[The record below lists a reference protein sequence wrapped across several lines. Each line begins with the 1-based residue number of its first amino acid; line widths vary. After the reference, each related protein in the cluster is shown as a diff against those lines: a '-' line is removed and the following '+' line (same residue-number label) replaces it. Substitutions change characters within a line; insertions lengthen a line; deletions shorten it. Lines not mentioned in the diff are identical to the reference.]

1 MTSNW
6 ELDSTKILTKDE
18 VAKVWA
24 DLERKARRF
33 PTSRQN
39 LVLFTLATFAG
50 LRASELCGLTLGDVR
65 LASDKPTIRV
75 RKAIAKGKKA
85 RMVPL
90 WHQPAIDLLRTWK
103 QDRIAAGADD
113 SAAFIATGKGKPL
126 TRQGA
131 RNRFRTACKCLG
143 AERHVTIHHGR
154 HTFVSLSLAAG
165 INAQSVRSAA
175 GHSSLH
181 TTSIYAH
188 LIADVAAR
196 DLLAG

>member
-1 MTSNW
+1 MTGTW
-6 ELDSTKILTKDE
+6 ELDASKILAKDE
-18 VAKVWA
+18 TAKVWA

-39 LVLFTLATFAG
+39 LVVFTLATFAG
-50 LRASELCGLTLGDVR
+50 LRASELCGLTLADVQV
-65 LASDKPTIRV
+65 ASERPTIRV
-75 RKAIAKGKKA
+75 RKAVAKGHKP
-85 RMVPL
+85 RTVPI
-90 WHQPAIDLLRTWK
+90 WHTPAIDVLRAWK
-103 QDRIAAGADD
+103 QARIEQGASPTDP
-113 SAAFIATGKGKPL
+113 FVATGTGRPL

-131 RNRFRTACKCLG
+131 RNRYQTACKCLG

-165 INAQSVRSAA
+165 IDANSVRRAA

-196 DLLAG
+196 DLLG